1 MTTVHYS
8 PVDCVDVVVPVENGA
23 VPVVLTI
30 DVNVVPA
37 IVHRKSN
44 IQNIIVLSE
53 ESEPK

>member
-1 MTTVHYS
+1 MATVHYS

>member
-1 MTTVHYS
+1 VTTVQYS